1 MTAPA
6 RLPFWR
12 RVHLVSTDPL
22 AAFEEMHRRH
32 GDVAQV
38 PVGPFRVTLLAHPD
52 DVRDVLVT
60 HQKRFGRGR
69 AHQRMKILLGDG
81 LLTSEGALHLR
92 QRRLAQP
99 AFSHEQL
106 PRYAASM
113 TALAVRSAEALP
125 EGMAIDIHERTME
138 LALAIAAR
146 TLFGANLDED
156 ARRIGDALDH
166 CLRLVQQTIAIP
178 WVEHWLWL
186 PIPAFRKLRHARQE
200 LNAIVERLVTRQ
212 LDGSEGGEL
221 LALLV
226 AARDDE
232 GDGTGMSAAQL
243 RDEVMTLL
251 IAGHETTA
259 NLLAFALWLL
269 AGDAEAQARWQA
281 EADALGRDPTF
292 EDLPQLPF
300 TRAIAAETMRLY
312 PPAYII
318 GRRVVQRHETPSVTL
333 EAGNFVVV
341 APWITQRDARWWPEP
356 TAFRPA
362 RWLTP
367 DPARPKY
374 AYFPFGGGTRQCI
387 GEQFA
392 WMEAVLVLAVYAR
405 RLNVQRAA
413 EGPPV
418 LAPSITLRPK
428 ALPLVVRRREAAAR

>member
-12 RVHLVSTDPL
+12 RLRLVSQDPL
-22 AAFEEMHRRH
+22 AAFELMHRRH
-32 GDVAQV
+32 GDVAVV
-38 PVGPFRVTLLAHPD
+38 PVGPFRVVLLAHPD

-69 AHQRMKILLGDG
+69 AHARMRLLLGDG
-81 LLTSEGALHLR
+81 LLTSEGARHLR

-99 AFSHEQL
+99 AFSHDHL
-106 PRYAASM
+106 PRYAAAM
-113 TALAVRSAEALP
+113 TALAVRSADALP
-125 EGMAIDIHERTME
+125 TGVPVNIHDRTME

-146 TLFGANLDED
+146 TLFGADLDDE
-156 ARRIGDALDH
+156 AHRIGDALEH
-166 CLRLVQQTIAIP
+166 CLRLVQQTIAVPRIE
-178 WVEHWLWL
+178 WWLWL
-186 PIPAFRKLRHARQE
+186 PLPAFRKLRAARQE

-212 LDGSEGGEL
+212 LDGAGGGEL
-221 LALLV
+221 LAMLV

-269 AGDAEAQARWQA
+269 AGDPAAQARWQA
-281 EADALGRDPTF
+281 EADALGRDPTW
-292 EDLPQLPF
+292 EDLPRLPF
-300 TRAIAAETMRLY
+300 TRAIAAEAMRLY

-318 GRRVVQRHETPSVTL
+318 GRRVVQRHEVRGRVL
-333 EAGNFVVV
+333 EPGSFVVV
-341 APWITQRDARWWPEP
+341 APWITHRDARWWPEP
-356 TAFRPA
+356 EAFRPD
-362 RWLTP
+362 RWLAP
-367 DPARPKY
+367 DPARPKT

-405 RLNVQRAA
+405 RLDVQRAA

-418 LAPSITLRPK
+418 LAPSITLRPV
-428 ALPLVVRRREAAAR
+428 ALPLVVRRRGTAAG